1 MIIDDDNIAL
11 FLHSTILNDY
21 GMVTEP
27 EVFNS
32 ALPALKHFE
41 KDDDNVANLIFL
53 DINMPV
59 MNGWSFLEAI
69 KDHANDNNTKVVIV
83 TSSTEASEREKA
95 NAYSLVK
102 GFCTKPLNE
111 QQLIKLQADAQL
123 APFFRL

>member
-21 GMVTEP
+21 GIVTEP
-27 EVFNS
+27 ETFDS
-32 ALPALKHFE
+32 ALPALKYFE
-41 KDDDNVANLIFL
+41 KDDHNVSNLIFL

-69 KDHANDNNTKVVIV
+69 KEHTQDNNTKVVIV
-83 TSSTEASEREKA
+83 TSSTESSEREKA
-95 NAYSLVK
+95 LTYSLVK

-111 QQLIKLQADAQL
+111 QQLIKLQEDAQL
-123 APFFRL
+123 APFFRV